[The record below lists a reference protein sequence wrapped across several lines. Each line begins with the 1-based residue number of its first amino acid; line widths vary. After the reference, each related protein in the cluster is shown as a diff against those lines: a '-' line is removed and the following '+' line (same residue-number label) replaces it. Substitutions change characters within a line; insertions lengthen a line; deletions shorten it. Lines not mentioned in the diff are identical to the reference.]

1 MADDSV
7 FLIHPDTG
15 EVHTI
20 KEAAVILK
28 MTTMAVYGRIWRGET
43 GHRLWRPKGLAAH
56 FVAPEKKSKT
66 RNIKCREEEQHV
78 Y

>member
-1 MADDSV
+1 MAEDTV

-20 KEAAVILK
+20 KEAAAILK

-43 GHRLWRPKGLAAH
+43 GHKLWRPKGLAAH
-56 FVAPEKKSKT
+56 FVAAEEKPKKQFV
-66 RNIKCREEEQHV
+66 KCREEEKHV
-78 Y
+78 I